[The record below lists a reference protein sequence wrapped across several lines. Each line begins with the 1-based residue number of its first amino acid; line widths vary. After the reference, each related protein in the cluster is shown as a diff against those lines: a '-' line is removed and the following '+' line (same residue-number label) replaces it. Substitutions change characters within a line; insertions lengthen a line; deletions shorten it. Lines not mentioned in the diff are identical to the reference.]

1 MKKVLEGALLSIAH
15 RILQMKDKEDVNVL
29 YKEAKEVYEKLAV
42 LKFYNDNKASLE
54 NLVSEETLEKQ
65 LAIVAGNDVDEFL
78 DDTKGIM
85 IDDREQMPVD
95 LIQEDTMESVM
106 VVHDEVLLDDTKGIM
121 IGDTEELLEDTKG
134 VMTNYEEELIDDT
147 KGIMIGDTEEL
158 LEDTKG
164 VMTNYDDELID
175 DTKGVLTG
183 GVDKLEAE
191 RRLLNTDAVKI
202 DSILENME
210 FEKQRLAYEN
220 QFLETPFVDSIE
232 EEEETDD
239 LIHSYLDQHEAIMKQ
254 KEGRE
259 EKEAVVET
267 LADKEIQEAMIHPES
282 AALDKSEV
290 RLEDSFLGFDFG
302 DVDFVR
308 VDDSIAE
315 ATIVD
320 DTEFVPLIEK
330 EEALPTQSLFEF
342 EPISSV
348 EKPKKSLNDIYNST
362 ISIGLN
368 DRLGFEKHLFNG
380 SAEDFNR
387 VLSQLN
393 TVNSWEEAMS
403 FVEDLVKPDYN
414 NWEGKEAYEA
424 RFMELVEKR
433 FV

>member
-106 VVHDEVLLDDTKGIM
+106 VVHDEVLL
-121 IGDTEELLEDTKG
+121 
-134 VMTNYEEELIDDT
+134 DDT

>member
-134 VMTNYEEELIDDT
+134 VMTNY
-147 KGIMIGDTEEL
+147 
-158 LEDTKG
+158 
-164 VMTNYDDELID
+164 DDELID

-239 LIHSYLDQHEAIMKQ
+239 LIHNYLDQHEAIMKQ